1 MTIMRSRSHHPSLHA
16 GRHTTLGHTT
26 LDRPTIPLL
35 DSSFLPAEE
44 DWSVVG
50 QALAYCDAHAHPDDA
65 QELDFAIEPE
75 GLD

>member
-1 MTIMRSRSHHPSLHA
+1 MRSRSHHPALHA
-16 GRHTTLGHTT
+16 GRHTT

-35 DSSFLPAEE
+35 DSSCLPAEE

-50 QALAYCDAHAHPDDA
+50 QALAYRDAHVHPDDA
-65 QELDFAIEPE
+65 QDLDFAIEPG